1 MTNIWYKITRG
12 LKIHVKCSADQQILC
27 NMYEK
32 FIDRVL
38 DSTLQLIFVWYQRG
52 YLKPYKKDH

>member
-52 YLKPYKKDH
+52 YLKPY